1 MATTVTIEDGHPVIR
16 VEILGSGPM
25 GPRGEKGD
33 RGETGP
39 QGAQGIQGI
48 QGPAGP
54 QGATG
59 PAGPGVPSGG
69 STGQVLKKTSGSDYA
84 AEWAAEDEDTFRVT
98 YGTSTW
104 ADIGGAIVDGKIVWC
119 PYQNRKYYLT
129 RTLPNG
135 PDVWCL
141 FTAANKD
148 GSISWIELDSR
159 SNTWTNGSTSAP
171 YSKPSGGIP
180 ASDLAS
186 GVPLIPSGGTTG
198 QVLKKTSGTDYA
210 VEWANESG
218 GGGTTEIFWATYN
231 STSAADIAAALTAG
245 KLVCCEKSGS
255 VFTLTQS
262 VTSNGVTTYTFASPD
277 AGGRVSYFT
286 ANSSGTWSV
295 ISKSLIPTG
304 DASNPKAL
312 GTASPGVALTFAR
325 GDHVHPKPT
334 ASDLDITI
342 PSASSAT
349 PQALGTASAGSSTDY
364 ARADH
369 VHKKPTANDLGITIP
384 SPAILAP
391 SDPAS
396 SASVGSSTKYA
407 REDHV
412 HKMQT
417 VPSAAATTPSPLG
430 TADVGASSKYAR
442 ADHVHA
448 MPTAANVGA
457 IAAPSSPSVGDF
469 LVYTSN
475 GWAAQS
481 LSIWQGGSY

>member
-39 QGAQGIQGI
+39 QGTQGIQGI

-159 SNTWTNGSTSAP
+159 SNTWTNDSTSAP

-186 GVPLIPSGGTTG
+186 GVPLIPSGGSTG
-198 QVLKKTSGTDYA
+198 QVLSKASGTDYD
-210 VEWANESG
+210 VEWTAPSG
-218 GGGTTEIFWATYN
+218 GGGLGAYEKIVDFTTTEEV
-231 STSAADIAAALTAG
+231 S
-245 KLVCCEKSGS
+245 S
-255 VFTLTQS
+255 VS
-262 VTSNGVTTYTFASPD
+262 VTFD
-277 AGGRVSYFT
+277 ATVRQKILDADEIVLVSYFVPT
-286 ANSSGTWSV
+286 TDSTKTTKGKLTQRLGESASYATFLRPDYLAGNIVPAYGHPNNMPRIVHYQKAAPLGWNPGAENKCPYIKHSGYSNSNAPNISTSKDWTW
-295 ISKSLIPTG
+295 
-304 DASNPKAL
+304 DESNPTYRNTMDRLA
-312 GTASPGVALTFAR
+312 V
-325 GDHVHPKPT
+325 D
-334 ASDLDITI
+334 
-342 PSASSAT
+342 
-349 PQALGTASAGSSTDY
+349 TD
-364 ARADH
+364 
-369 VHKKPTANDLGITIP
+369 TLFG
-384 SPAILAP
+384 
-391 SDPAS
+391 
-396 SASVGSSTKYA
+396 VGSNF
-407 REDHV
+407 R
-412 HKMQT
+412 
-417 VPSAAATTPSPLG
+417 
-430 TADVGASSKYAR
+430 
-442 ADHVHA
+442 
-448 MPTAANVGA
+448 
-457 IAAPSSPSVGDF
+457 
-469 LVYTSN
+469 VYVR
-475 GWAAQS
+475 
-481 LSIWQGGSY
+481 